1 MYATVMPVVRCK
13 GPVTK
18 TTSRLVTVKRLA
30 RKPCCRPL
38 SDLWRCRYC
47 IALFQF
53 TVLWAITVA
62 PFLLYS
68 SILASLVIAPANFG
82 RKVGY
87 FYIWFLDRFSATTST
102 TANFTLT
109 GIIKWPK
116 VFGEAKVR
124 SSRKKEMATWVFP
137 CGFSYCFSVVGAMLY
152 LFVVIS

>member
-1 MYATVMPVVRCK
+1 MYATVMPVVQCK

-38 SDLWRCRYC
+38 SDFWRCRYC

-87 FYIWFLDRFSATTST
+87 FYIWFLARFSATTST

-124 SSRKKEMATWVFP
+124 SSRKKRWQHGFSPVVFP
-137 CGFSYCFSVVGAMLY
+137 TVFQS
-152 LFVVIS
+152 